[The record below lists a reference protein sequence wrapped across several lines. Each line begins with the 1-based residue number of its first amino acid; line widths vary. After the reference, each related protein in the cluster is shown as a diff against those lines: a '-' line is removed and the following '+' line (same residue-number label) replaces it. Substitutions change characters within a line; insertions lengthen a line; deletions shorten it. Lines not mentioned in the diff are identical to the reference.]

1 MTEVQLCLMDGLGS
15 NHRHPDQSQP
25 LLGWCG
31 SAASTPVDHSVDL
44 PLRPQVMMGEFA
56 AASEVCTRF
65 LAAAAS
71 HRTIDWAQL
80 FTPVP
85 FFAQHT
91 FYIQVGP

>member
-1 MTEVQLCLMDGLGS
+1 MKHSDPNQSHPARELMWVRS
-15 NHRHPDQSQP
+15 PDACDHSAHLP
-25 LLGWCG
+25 LL
-31 SAASTPVDHSVDL
+31 L
-44 PLRPQVMMGEFA
+44 QVMMREFA

-91 FYIQVGP
+91 FYIQVGT